1 MGGRTFLVAR
11 NGMVEFSRVRSI
23 MRGDGGSVDIELEFC
38 SGSWNPFRLEVYD
51 LAELRQHIRHGKFN
65 ARNLGGFFGGGNA
78 AADSHG
84 AEDNSELPAL
94 IFLVAD
100 GKGNVE
106 LRNAESFIASGAG
119 EERASIV
126 GAGVG
131 VYRAPLFFGVR
142 SRAGGS
148 IENRS

>member
-23 MRGDGGSVDIELEFC
+23 MRGDVDTVDIELEYC

-65 ARNLGGFFGGGNA
+65 ARNLCGFFGSGNA
-78 AADSHG
+78 SADPHG
-84 AEDNSELPAL
+84 TEDNTELPSL

-106 LRNAESFIASGAG
+106 LRNAESLIACSA
-119 EERASIV
+119 RKDFASTV
-126 GAGVG
+126 GADVG

-142 SRAGGS
+142 RK
-148 IENRS
+148 